1 MWNNDDKK
9 REVTRVAEFDENMN
23 AQPLEGVET
32 KTEDKTVVAESTDAA
47 TENVAAPE
55 PDVDPQLVEELFAQ
69 ISGNAAPEG
78 EDPAKRDDVQ
88 ASPEAQDDPSDTAE
102 ENDSNATVDKTVAVI
117 DVLKPSEGADEIGMV
132 SPSVSSNV
140 EAAQASLLSDPS
152 QKSKRHLPGKRALIT
167 TLVVLAL
174 LLSAYIAGAMVFRNT
189 FMPRTTING
198 EDVSFKSLEEVAKAN
213 SDSISSFELSVT
225 GDGLDVHIKAAD
237 VNAAFDGEGYAKT
250 AMKQQHPWS
259 WPLSIFGSH
268 DIQVENTLSYDEAR
282 LDDIVG
288 SAVDTVNASATDS
301 TNATAV
307 FNEESLQYEIAPEVQ
322 GTKID
327 RSYVLD
333 KVHTI
338 IKNRE
343 QAVTFAEDA
352 LIKPERYSTDETL
365 IAAVQHAN
373 ECVGA
378 IQDIDLK
385 GQTLHTIGANDLH
398 KWVKLNDDLSVGFD
412 LDACTEWC
420 RGPLSD
426 HLDSVGKGRSFTT
439 PDGRDINVSGGT
451 YGWMLDGGELA
462 GYIQENVLAAKAAH
476 IEAPW
481 LREANSWSPGGND
494 WGDTYIEID
503 LGSQYVRYFVGG
515 EVVWESDC
523 VTGGMNSGK
532 MHYTP
537 TGVYYINDNIQSG
550 NVELKGEIDP
560 VTKQPEYIS
569 YVKYWMP
576 FIDNSHALHD
586 ADWRSSF
593 GGDIYLYSGSH
604 GCVNLPPSKAAELYD
619 MISVGT
625 VVVVHD

>member
-23 AQPLEGVET
+23 AQPLEGVEA
-32 KTEDKTVVAESTDAA
+32 KTEDKTAITENSDAA
-47 TENVAAPE
+47 TENVAASE

-69 ISGNAAPEG
+69 ISGNADS
-78 EDPAKRDDVQ
+78 EDA
-88 ASPEAQDDPSDTAE
+88 ASATEDGAEASAEAQDAPSDTTE
-102 ENDSNATVDKTVAVI
+102 EDDSNAPADKTVAVI

-132 SPSVSSNV
+132 VPPASSNV
-140 EAAQASLLSDPS
+140 EAAQASLLSDSS
-152 QKSKRHLPGKRALIT
+152 QKSKRRLPGKRALIT

-174 LLSAYIAGAMVFRNT
+174 LLAAYIAGAMVFRNT
-189 FMPRTTING
+189 FMPGTTING
-198 EDVSFKSLEEVAKAN
+198 EDVSFKSLEEVAKSN

-250 AMKQQHPWS
+250 AMKQQDPWS

-288 SAVDTVNASATDS
+288 SAVDAVNATATDS

-307 FNEESLQYEIAPEVQ
+307 FNEESLKYEIAPEVQ

-333 KVHTI
+333 KVHTV

-365 IAAVQHAN
+365 IAAVQHVN
-373 ECVGA
+373 DCVGA
-378 IQDIDLK
+378 IQDIDYK
-385 GQTLHTIGANDLH
+385 GQTMHTLGAENLH
-398 KWVKLNDDLSVGFD
+398 KWLHLEPDLTVSFD
-412 LDACTEWC
+412 SNACVEWC
-420 RGPLSD
+420 RGPLSQRI
-426 HLDSVGKGRSFTT
+426 DSVGTSRTFTT
-439 PDGRDINVSGGT
+439 PDGREISVSGGT
-451 YGWMLDGGELA
+451 YGWMLDGEALA
-462 GYIQENVLAAKAAH
+462 GYIQENVLAGKAAH

-481 LREANSWSPGGND
+481 MYEAAAWAPGSNE
-494 WGDTYIEID
+494 WGDTYVEID
-503 LGSQYVRYFVGG
+503 LGAQHVRYFQGG
-515 EVVWESDC
+515 ETVWESDC
-523 VTGGMNSGK
+523 VSGGMNTGK

-537 TGVYYINDNIQSG
+537 TGVYSITEYMESG

-569 YVKYWMP
+569 YVHYWMP
-576 FIDNSHALHD
+576 FIGNSHALHD

-593 GGDIYLYSGSH
+593 GGDIYLYNGSH
-604 GCVNLPPSKAAELYD
+604 GCVNLPVSKAAELYD
-619 MISVGT
+619 MVGVGT